1 MATKKQTKSS
11 GTSLA
16 LFKAWLSGIEEM
28 QGEDWTPD
36 AAQWQRIKAK
46 LFEIEEAPPFVPE
59 AAPRYGSLPAY
70 APQMPPQQMHSGFDV
85 AVGGPAPR
93 LPAPPQ
99 PYHHNPSTK
108 TPDIDSTTGYTSD
121 LV

>member
-1 MATKKQTKSS
+1 MAAPKKTKGG

-46 LFEIEEAPPFVPE
+46 LFEIEEVPAVEVAPQRPAAQPYVPQYAPAPMHSAFE
-59 AAPRYGSLPAY
+59 AAPRMPAHN
-70 APQMPPQQMHSGFDV
+70 QMG
-85 AVGGPAPR
+85 
-93 LPAPPQ
+93 Q
-99 PYHHNPSTK
+99 PFNGMPSQK
-108 TPDIDSTTGYTSD
+108 TPDIDSTGGYTSD